1 MAGIQ
6 AEFWKDPFAEDPR
19 AAFLAF
25 PISLMPDQVRVLV
38 ELLGHESAY
47 NLIDKRGGGQMY
59 IPKLDQLNRMS
70 RNAHIVQLRGEGI
83 SSEEISRRLG
93 LTSQQVYEILSKARK
108 AQSVKTTA

>member
-25 PISLMPDQVRVLV
+25 PISLMPDQIRVLV

-70 RNAHIVQLRGEGI
+70 RNACIVKLRGEGI

-93 LTSQQVYEILSKARK
+93 LTSQQVYEILRKARE
-108 AQSVKTTA
+108 ARSAKTTA

>member
-6 AEFWKDPFAEDPR
+6 AEFWKDPFAKDPC

-25 PISLMPDQVRVLV
+25 PISLMPDQIRVLV

-70 RNAHIVQLRGEGI
+70 RNAYIVQLRGDGI
-83 SSEEISRRLG
+83 SAEEIARRLG
-93 LTSQQVYEILSKARK
+93 LTSRHVYEILSKARK
-108 AQSVKTTA
+108 ARTAQTTA